1 MGSGLYPT
9 LLDWRFPLLPN
20 PLRRCATER
29 KCRMNW
35 LTFQLSRTR
44 CLIAHLFCRPDLARL
59 NVVEGELYRLRIRI
73 AERTR
78 ALHAAEK
85 HIMDLDAALSDSI
98 SQRLSDQCRKAGDS
112 VSSASHYGWE
122 GPYIRVKDPR
132 ERPQSICAALVGE
145 SKP

>member
-1 MGSGLYPT
+1 
-9 LLDWRFPLLPN
+9 
-20 PLRRCATER
+20 
-29 KCRMNW
+29 MNW

-44 CLIAHLFCRPDLARL
+44 CLIAHLFRRPDLARL

-85 HIMDLDAALSDSI
+85 RIMDLDAALSDSI

-122 GPYIRVKDPR
+122 GPR
-132 ERPQSICAALVGE
+132 ERPQSICAALIGE